1 MKLEELTMDYQ
12 LSVVKP
18 SNLEDAEDSE
28 KTELETM
35 VLLVYLK

>member
-1 MKLEELTMDYQ
+1 MDYQ
-12 LSVVKP
+12 LSVVKL

-35 VLLVYLK
+35 VLPVYLK

>member
-1 MKLEELTMDYQ
+1 MDYQ
-12 LSVVKP
+12 LSVVKL

-35 VLLVYLK
+35 VLAVYLK